1 MRLRLR
7 LRRLR
12 LRLCGRGKMM
22 KLFKKPEP
30 SRIAPAGL
38 HHFRRDGSRMHLR
51 VDPDGS
57 GVLVVNA
64 ASLIRLNPTGADCA
78 WLILSG
84 MEDPEGA
91 ARLARNYG
99 IPRKKAF
106 TDFEGFRKDLDAV
119 IRGEKVVLDVEECP
133 ETDPSAPLRADLA
146 LTYRCNVA
154 CGHCYKGDRQVPEM
168 DTDRWKE
175 AINRL
180 ADAGIPQVVFTG
192 GESILRDDLED
203 LVSHAES
210 LGLITGL
217 LTNGVGLADKSR
229 AQALREAGLD
239 YVQVTLESAV
249 PAVHNDMVGADA
261 WQNTVEGIRNSVD
274 QGFHTVTNTTLCLDN
289 HDQVLSIPSFVAGFG
304 VNAAAF
310 NTVICSGYT
319 SLGEKSLEDSRLEAL
334 LLELRKECDRA
345 GIRML
350 WYSPTEYCRI
360 DPEQLD
366 LGPRRC
372 TAASMNICVEPDG
385 TVLPCQSWFQGAG
398 NILTDPWKEIWNS
411 PLFRGIRNRD
421 HLPAKCRE
429 CIEFT
434 VCGGGCPLARGEGKD

>member
-1 MRLRLR
+1 
-7 LRRLR
+7 
-12 LRLCGRGKMM
+12 MM
-22 KLFKKPEP
+22 KLFRKPDP
-30 SRIAPAGL
+30 SSRIAPAGL
-38 HHFRRDGSRMHLR
+38 HHFRREGSRMHLR

-78 WLILSG
+78 WLMLSG
-84 MEDPEGA
+84 MEGSEGV
-91 ARLARNYG
+91 ARLAGNYG
-99 IPRKKAF
+99 ISRRRARR
-106 TDFEGFRKDLDAV
+106 DFEGFRRDLEAV
-119 IRGEKVVLDVEECP
+119 IRGERVVLEVEESP

-154 CGHCYKGDRQVPEM
+154 CGHCYRGDRRVSEM
-168 DTDRWKE
+168 DTGHWKE

-192 GESILRDDLED
+192 GESILRDDLEE
-203 LVSHAES
+203 LVRHAEC

-217 LTNGVGLADKSR
+217 LTNGVGLADRSR
-229 AQALREAGLD
+229 VEALRRAGLD
-239 YVQVTLESAV
+239 YVQITLESAD
-249 PAVHNDMVGADA
+249 PAIHNSMVGADT
-261 WQNTVEGIRNSVD
+261 WESTVSGIRNSVAL
-274 QGFHTVTNTTLCLDN
+274 GFHTVTNTTLCTDN
-289 HDQVLSIPSFVAGFG
+289 HLHVLPVPAFVAGLG
-304 VNAAAF
+304 VKAAAF

-319 SLGEKSLEDSRLEAL
+319 SLGEKSLDYSRLEVL
-334 LLELRKECDRA
+334 LMELGRECRRA
-345 GIRML
+345 GVRML
-350 WYSPTEYCRI
+350 WYSPTEYCRL

-372 TAASMNICVEPDG
+372 TAASMNVCVEPDG

-398 NILTDPWKEIWNS
+398 NILKDPWPEIWNS
-411 PLFRGIRNRD
+411 PLFVGIRNREY
-421 HLPAKCRE
+421 LPSKCRE